1 MVTTVRAI
9 PGVLAFGVA
18 MVAASAAT
26 AASVTSTVSKE
37 GNIVVS
43 ITGEITEGDA
53 EALKLIIKSANDNDR
68 LVSGVRLNSP
78 GGSLL
83 EGVKL
88 ADIIRY
94 GKIATVVANGAQ
106 CASACFLAFAAGA
119 PKFASYSASVGVHG
133 ASDEEGRETVQ
144 AGAATV
150 SMARIAKD
158 LGVPA
163 PILGK
168 MVVTPPDQI
177 VWLTPDDLRSMGATM
192 TGKPAQT
199 PLDQPAVQQPPIQLD
214 PTARASVSGGKQA
227 PSWKEFVDGAFAI
240 SARQNGGK
248 ANEGRACQPELKI
261 CNTAVFFKYKG
272 VDMMV
277 RTSEDDEGKMIS
289 RDYCLFNQFGDV
301 RTCTDW
307 DSGTTTREM
316 KDQHGS
322 WVKVGDD

>member
-1 MVTTVRAI
+1 MRAI
-9 PGVLAFGVA
+9 AGVLAFGLA
-18 MVAASAAT
+18 GVAASAAA

-37 GNIVVS
+37 GNTVVS
-43 ITGEITEGDA
+43 ILGEIAEGDA
-53 EALKLIIKSANDNDR
+53 DALKLIIKSSNDEGR

-88 ADIIRY
+88 AEIIRY
-94 GKIATVVANGAQ
+94 GKIATVVANGAH
-106 CASACFLAFAAGA
+106 CASACFLVFAAGS
-119 PKFASYSASVGVHG
+119 PRFASYSASVGVHG
-133 ASDEEGRETVQ
+133 ASDEDGEETPE

-150 SMARIAKD
+150 SMARIAKN

-163 PILGK
+163 PIIGK

-177 VWLTPDDLRSMGATM
+177 IWLTPDDLRSMGATM

-199 PLDQPAVQQPPIQLD
+199 PQNQPEAQQPPMQLD
-214 PTARASVSGGKQA
+214 PTARASVSGGNKA
-227 PSWKEFVDGAFAI
+227 PSWNEFVDGAYAI

-248 ANEGRACQPELKI
+248 AEEGRACQPELKI
-261 CNTAVFFKYKG
+261 CNTAVFFKFKG
-272 VDMMV
+272 VDVMV
-277 RTSEDDEGKMIS
+277 RTSEDADGKTLD

-307 DSGTTTREM
+307 DTGATIREM
-316 KDQHGS
+316 KNQQGT
-322 WVKVGDD
+322 WIKVGDD